1 MGDFFL
7 GEIRMFSFAFAPEGW
22 ALCNGAILPVNQYQ
36 ALYSLLNNYY
46 GGSYP
51 NTFALPDLQGR
62 VPLNFGLSTAGWDYE
77 IGQKGGEENVTLS
90 IATMPAHSHDLMA
103 QTMTA
108 TQFNPKGHILAAPP
122 PTNSTPHPI
131 YGGQGGTLTPLNSQS
146 IGSTGY
152 GQPHANIQP
161 SLVINF
167 CISTTGI
174 YPPRP

>member
-7 GEIRMFSFAFAPEGW
+7 GEIRMFSFNYAPVGW
-22 ALCNGAILPVNQYQ
+22 ALCNGAILPISQNP
-36 ALYSLLNNYY
+36 ALYSLLSNNY

-51 NTFALPDLQGR
+51 NTFALPDLRGR
-62 VPLNFGLSTAGWDYE
+62 VPVNFGESTAGWDYVL
-77 IGQKGGEENVTLS
+77 GQMGGYENVTLTV
-90 IATMPAHSHDLMA
+90 ATMPAHSHDLMA

-131 YGGQGGTLTPLNSQS
+131 YGGQGETLTPMNSQS
-146 IGSTGY
+146 IGSTG
-152 GQPHANIQP
+152 GEQPHGNIQP

-167 CISTTGI
+167 CISTIGI

>member
-7 GEIRMFSFAFAPEGW
+7 GEIRMFSFNYAPVNW
-22 ALCNGAILPVNQYQ
+22 ALCNGEILPVSQNP
-36 ALYSLLNNYY
+36 ALYSLLANYY
-46 GGSYP
+46 GGSSP
-51 NTFALPDLQGR
+51 NTFALPDLRGR
-62 VPLNFGLSTAGWDYE
+62 VPVNFGLSTTGWGYE
-77 IGQKGGEENVTLS
+77 IGQKGGEENVTLTV
-90 IATMPAHSHDLMA
+90 ATMPAHSHDLMA

-131 YGGQGGTLTPLNSQS
+131 YGGQVESLTPMNPQS
-146 IGSTGY
+146 IGFMGG